1 MTRLSRSVLYSTTE
15 LTVSELREV
24 DETAYFLD
32 AKQTSYYQELSQ
44 RMESEKVLSYIRN
57 ESSYPFK
64 FIKIYAAPYIVYAI
78 WNVDLL
84 NKNILGIVWPRKI
97 SHYGSDVLTELFERA
112 KYYDIVTVSWL
123 AEGVDTLGHR
133 LSIKHGIPTIAI
145 LGGWLR
151 HFLRGSKRSI
161 LREILDAWGLV
172 LSEFKIDQPPAN
184 YTFPQRNRIIAWLSD
199 MVFLPEAGKK
209 SGSLITVDFAH
220 KMKIPV
226 YGVPNDIYTA
236 NSAGLLEAMQQDL
249 VTPVI
254 DIEKMLEKY
263 FSKKS
268 QDNKLFDLQQN
279 ENVEEADMSE
289 VVILISKNPDWL
301 SLEEIMFQS
310 GLSTEE
316 VMSQL
321 SVAEVMGQVRNSG
334 GVWRSS

>member
-254 DIEKMLEKY
+254 DMEKMLDQY
-263 FSKKS
+263 FGKIVSNHQWTIINDK
-268 QDNKLFDLQQN
+268 QWLFA
-279 ENVEEADMSE
+279 VEDESE
-289 VVILISKNPDWL
+289 VVLLLVKNPDWL
-301 SLEEIMFQS
+301 SLEEIVSQT

-321 SVAEVMGQVRNSG
+321 SIAEVMGQVRNSG
-334 GVWRSS
+334 GVWRS